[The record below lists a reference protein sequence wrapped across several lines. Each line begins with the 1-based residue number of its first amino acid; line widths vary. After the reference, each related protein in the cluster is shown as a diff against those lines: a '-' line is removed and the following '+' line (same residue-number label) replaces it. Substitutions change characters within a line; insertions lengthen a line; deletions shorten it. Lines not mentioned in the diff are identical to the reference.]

1 MGFFY
6 SLLAAATFGLTP
18 FFSIPLM
25 RSGLSPQSVLFYR
38 FLTATVIMALNLLPR
53 RRLLPPCRS
62 DIAKLAG
69 VSLMYMLAALTF
81 FWSFAYLPSGVAAT
95 IHFLY
100 PVMVMLF
107 MVFFFGERFSPS
119 TALGVLLALGGV
131 FLLGNASPDNRGIT
145 DTGLLLALLSAL
157 CNALYITGIF
167 AARLRCKDGL
177 IITFWLLLFS
187 TLTSLGNALVTD
199 NLQWLQSRWQVEQI
213 CLQALVTAVISNLAL
228 VLAVQRIG
236 STLASVLGATEPL
249 TAVLAGI
256 LVFEEASTLTVWCGV
271 ALVCLSVAVV
281 MLGPQWP
288 RRSPAP
294 DGGAQS

>member
-1 MGFFY
+1 MAAEKT
-6 SLLAAATFGLTP
+6 AAATEK
-18 FFSIPLM
+18 
-25 RSGLSPQSVLFYR
+25 LSAQAVGFVKRHP
-38 FLTATVIMALNLLPR
+38 
-53 RRLLPPCRS
+53 
-62 DIAKLAG
+62 
-69 VSLMYMLAALTF
+69 
-81 FWSFAYLPSGVAAT
+81 
-95 IHFLY
+95 
-100 PVMVMLF
+100 
-107 MVFFFGERFSPS
+107 
-119 TALGVLLALGGV
+119 LGVLLALGGV
-131 FLLGNASPDNRGIT
+131 FLLGNASPDSKGIT

-199 NLQWLQSRWQVEQI
+199 NLQWLESRWQVEQI

-249 TAVLAGI
+249 TAVLVGI

-281 MLGPQWP
+281 MLGPQWL

-294 DGGAQS
+294 DGGTQS

>member
-1 MGFFY
+1 MGFFLGLF
-6 SLLAAATFGLTP
+6 SSATFGL
-18 FFSIPLM
+18 IPLFTLPLLHA
-25 RSGLSPQSVLFYR
+25 GVTAETALFYR
-38 FLTATVIMALNLLPR
+38 FLIATLTLGVLLAAR
-53 RRLLPPCRS
+53 GERFRMRGVDLC
-62 DIAKLAG
+62 KLAG
-69 VSLMYMLAALTF
+69 MSVMYMLAALLF
-81 FWSFAYLPSGVAAT
+81 FWAFSYLPSGVAAT
-95 IHFLY
+95 LQFLY

-107 MVFFFGERFSPS
+107 MVVFFGESFSPS

-131 FLLGNASPDNRGIT
+131 FLLGNASPDSKGIT

-199 NLQWLQSRWQVEQI
+199 NLQWLESRWQVEQI

-249 TAVLAGI
+249 TAVLVGI

-281 MLGPQWP
+281 MLGPQWL

-294 DGGAQS
+294 DGGTQS

>member
-38 FLTATVIMALNLLPR
+38 FLTATVIMALILLPR

-107 MVFFFGERFSPS
+107 MV
-119 TALGVLLALGGV
+119 V
-131 FLLGNASPDNRGIT
+131 FLS
-145 DTGLLLALLSAL
+145 
-157 CNALYITGIF
+157 
-167 AARLRCKDGL
+167 L
-177 IITFWLLLFS
+177 IHI
-187 TLTSLGNALVTD
+187 
-199 NLQWLQSRWQVEQI
+199 
-213 CLQALVTAVISNLAL
+213 
-228 VLAVQRIG
+228 
-236 STLASVLGATEPL
+236 
-249 TAVLAGI
+249 
-256 LVFEEASTLTVWCGV
+256 
-271 ALVCLSVAVV
+271 
-281 MLGPQWP
+281 
-288 RRSPAP
+288 
-294 DGGAQS
+294 

>member
-1 MGFFY
+1 
-6 SLLAAATFGLTP
+6 
-18 FFSIPLM
+18 
-25 RSGLSPQSVLFYR
+25 
-38 FLTATVIMALNLLPR
+38 
-53 RRLLPPCRS
+53 
-62 DIAKLAG
+62 
-69 VSLMYMLAALTF
+69 
-81 FWSFAYLPSGVAAT
+81 
-95 IHFLY
+95 
-100 PVMVMLF
+100 MLF

-187 TLTSLGNALVTD
+187 TLTSLSNALVTD
-199 NLQWLQSRWQVEQI
+199 NLQWLESRWQVEQI

-249 TAVLAGI
+249 TAVLVGI

-281 MLGPQWP
+281 MLGPQWL

>member
-38 FLTATVIMALNLLPR
+38 FLTATVIMALILLPR

-107 MVFFFGERFSPS
+107 MVVFFGESFSPS

-131 FLLGNASPDNRGIT
+131 FLLGNASPDSKGIT

-199 NLQWLQSRWQVEQI
+199 NLQWLESRWQVEQI

-249 TAVLAGI
+249 TAVLVGI
-256 LVFEEASTLTVWCGV
+256 LVFEEATTQTVWCGV

-281 MLGPQWP
+281 MLGPQWL

-294 DGGAQS
+294 DGGTQS